1 MSLAARSHGLVVLGF
16 VVAAGACDSSK
27 AAALSSSA
35 SSAAPPPSDEP
46 RAAPSPSA
54 SIEPE
59 EELPPKPA
67 ATLPLYAR
75 ANVEVS
81 SSYPGWPAS
90 NAVDGNEET
99 SWYSGSNDSVA
110 QGKKPF
116 YQLTFKEPTPV
127 RTVTIL
133 GNRDPAFLNGYA
145 ILAGQLDVFDA
156 SGRLVATITQTSD
169 GQRHDFVFRLPQ
181 TAEGVKTLRFTST
194 RDEGKRNWWGDV
206 AIAEVQVE

>member
-1 MSLAARSHGLVVLGF
+1 MSLAARSPGLAVLGF
-16 VVAAGACDSSK
+16 VVSAGACDSSN

-35 SSAAPPPSDEP
+35 PSAAPAPSGEEQAP
-46 RAAPSPSA
+46 AAPSA
-54 SIEPE
+54 STEPE
-59 EELPPKPA
+59 AELPPKPA

-75 ANVEVS
+75 ATVEVS

-90 NAVDGNEET
+90 NAVDGSEET

-110 QGKKPF
+110 QGRKPF

-145 ILAGQLDVFDA
+145 ILEGQLDVFDA
-156 SGRLVATITQTSD
+156 SGRLAATITQKSAGD
-169 GQRHDFVFRLPQ
+169 RHDFIFRLPQ
-181 TAEGVKTLRFTST
+181 TAEGVRTLRFSST
-194 RDEGKRNWWGDV
+194 KDEGKRNWWGDV
-206 AIAEVQVE
+206 AIAEIQVE